1 MHFAAVIA
9 WLLGGMAAGVLVY
22 GALVMGLWTLAGR
35 PQGAERA
42 VMDRLRGF
50 ATERFGGRFMR
61 RRQA

>member
-1 MHFAAVIA
+1 
-9 WLLGGMAAGVLVY
+9 
-22 GALVMGLWTLAGR
+22 MGLWTLAGR